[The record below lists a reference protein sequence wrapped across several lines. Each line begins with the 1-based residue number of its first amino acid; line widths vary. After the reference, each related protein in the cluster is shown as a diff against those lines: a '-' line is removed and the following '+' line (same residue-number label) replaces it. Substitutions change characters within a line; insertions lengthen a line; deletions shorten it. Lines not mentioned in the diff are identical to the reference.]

1 MNTFSKIVLGF
12 ILGVVCTVGVLYFI
26 GTTQNTEE
34 NKLREELRIQAL
46 KNLKQNLDGYE
57 TDENT
62 KKNIQ
67 YFELITKKGV
77 VNLYT
82 YMPKD
87 SVKALMGRPNS
98 TDIDDNQYRDEVRE
112 TWKYR
117 GSNNYIDEFTI
128 EFVNGKLKSVRQYK
142 DH

>member
-12 ILGVVCTVGVLYFI
+12 ILGVVCTIGVLYI
-26 GTTQNTEE
+26 NGKSQRIKKNQSRKEISTQEE
-34 NKLREELRIQAL
+34 KDLNQTI
-46 KNLKQNLDGYE
+46 DGYE
-57 TDENT
+57 TTE
-62 KKNIQ
+62 KNIQ
-67 YFELITKKGV
+67 SFELTTKKGI

-128 EFVNGKLKSVRQYK
+128 EFVNGKLKSVRQFK